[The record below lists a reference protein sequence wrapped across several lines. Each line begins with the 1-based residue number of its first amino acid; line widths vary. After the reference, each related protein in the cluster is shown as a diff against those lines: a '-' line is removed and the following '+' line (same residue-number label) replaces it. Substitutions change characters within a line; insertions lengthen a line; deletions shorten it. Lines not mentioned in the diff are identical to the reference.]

1 MNILDNI
8 VILVL
13 SVSLWTG
20 RKQLREEDLKLADGS
35 ELPPQKLASLGSK
48 RVMDPA
54 ALAPFATFKRR
65 AERTVLSVGT
75 RFLSGYAVPVE
86 KLDGLMAE
94 LDVIK
99 GEYNAAR
106 VEFLSEYDQAVQ
118 DWKAQNP
125 GWEEV
130 IARAV
135 ESLEYVR
142 GQLAFRVQ
150 TFNIN
155 PVEGHETGLETEING
170 LADQLRHEVR
180 QQARLTWEG
189 SFRGKLEVGQK
200 TVRPI
205 RAMLEKIEG
214 LVFLEPGL
222 NELVTGI
229 RSTLTSLPK
238 TGPIKGGDF
247 AALCGVIHLLGNIPE
262 AREIAE
268 NLPVE
273 EEPVEEPIDESVE
286 ELEAIEEPNEIEV
299 IPDLS
304 YLPQFEEAPAEWF

>member
-8 VILVL
+8 TILVL

-35 ELPPQKLASLGSK
+35 ELPPQRLASLGSK

-65 AERTVLSVGT
+65 AERAVLAVGT
-75 RFLSGYAVPVE
+75 RFLGGYAVPVE

-94 LDVIK
+94 LDSIRY
-99 GEYNAAR
+99 EYNAAK
-106 VEFLSEYDQAVQ
+106 EDFLSEYDGAVQ

-135 ESLEYVR
+135 ESPAYVA
-142 GQLAFRVQ
+142 GQLSFRVQ
-150 TFNIN
+150 TFTVN

-180 QQARLTWEG
+180 QQARLTWDS
-189 SFRGKLEVGQK
+189 SFRGKLEAGQK
-200 TVRPI
+200 AVRPI
-205 RAMLEKIEG
+205 RAMLDKIEG

-229 RSTLTSLPK
+229 RTTLAGLPK
-238 TGPIKGGDF
+238 TGPIKGADF

-262 AREIAE
+262 AKEIAE
-268 NLPVE
+268 NPPLA
-273 EEPVEEPIDESVE
+273 EEPSEEPQTGTETPAPEIMP
-286 ELEAIEEPNEIEV
+286 ELFHV
-299 IPDLS
+299 LR
-304 YLPQFEEAPAEWF
+304 FEEAPTEWF

>member
-8 VILVL
+8 AIIVL

-20 RKQLREEDLKLADGS
+20 RKQLRQEDLKLADGS
-35 ELPPQKLASLGSK
+35 ELPPHKLASLGSK

-65 AERTVLSVGT
+65 AERTVLAVGT
-75 RFLSGYAVPVE
+75 RFLGGFAVPVE
-86 KLDGLMAE
+86 KLDELMTH
-94 LDVIK
+94 LDVVK
-99 GEYNAAR
+99 DEFTTTKS
-106 VEFLSEYDQAVQ
+106 EFLAEYDQAVQ

-130 IARAV
+130 IACAV
-135 ESLEYVR
+135 ESLEYVAR
-142 GQLAFRVQ
+142 QLDFRVQ

-155 PVEGHETGLETEING
+155 PVDGHETGLETEING
-170 LADQLRHEVR
+170 LAEQLRHEIQ
-180 QQARLTWEG
+180 QQARMTWDG

-200 TVRPI
+200 TVRPL

-214 LVFLEPGL
+214 PVFLEPAL

-229 RSTLTSLPK
+229 RSTLATLPK

-268 NLPVE
+268 QLPVE
-273 EEPVEEPIDESVE
+273 DEPEEDPAVAQNTTEELPGIPMIQELARVPQFVEAPVE
-286 ELEAIEEPNEIEV
+286 
-299 IPDLS
+299 
-304 YLPQFEEAPAEWF
+304 WF

>member
-75 RFLSGYAVPVE
+75 RFLGGYAVPVE

-229 RSTLTSLPK
+229 RSTLISLPK

-273 EEPVEEPIDESVE
+273 EEPEEESVE
-286 ELEAIEEPNEIEV
+286 ELEATEELGEIEI
-299 IPDLS
+299 IPDLA
-304 YLPQFEEAPAEWF
+304 YMPQFEEAPSEWF

>member
-1 MNILDNI
+1 
-8 VILVL
+8 
-13 SVSLWTG
+13 
-20 RKQLREEDLKLADGS
+20 
-35 ELPPQKLASLGSK
+35 
-48 RVMDPA
+48 
-54 ALAPFATFKRR
+54 
-65 AERTVLSVGT
+65 
-75 RFLSGYAVPVE
+75 VE
-86 KLDGLMAE
+86 KLDALMTE
-94 LDVIK
+94 LDVIRD
-99 GEYNAAR
+99 EFDAAR
-106 VEFLSEYDQAVQ
+106 TEFLSEYDRAVQ

-135 ESLEYVR
+135 ESLEYVE

-155 PVEGHETGLETEING
+155 PVEGHETGLETEVNG

-180 QQARLTWEG
+180 QQARLTWDG
-189 SFRGKLEVGQK
+189 SFRGKLEAGQK

-229 RSTLTSLPK
+229 RTTLAGLPK

-268 NLPVE
+268 NLLVA
-273 EEPVEEPIDESVE
+273 EEPVEEPVE
-286 ELEAIEEPNEIEV
+286 ESGAADASIRIEV
-299 IPDLS
+299 IPDLV
-304 YLPQFEEAPAEWF
+304 YQPQFEAPTEWF

>member
-8 VILVL
+8 AILVL

-20 RKQLREEDLKLADGS
+20 RKQLRQEDLKLADGS

-65 AERTVLSVGT
+65 AERTVLAVGT
-75 RFLSGYAVPVE
+75 RFLGGYAVPVE
-86 KLDGLMAE
+86 KLDELMTH

-99 GEYNAAR
+99 DEFNTTKS
-106 VEFLSEYDQAVQ
+106 EFLAEYDQAVQ

-130 IARAV
+130 IASAV
-135 ESLEYVR
+135 ESLEYVER
-142 GQLAFRVQ
+142 QLDFRVQ

-155 PVEGHETGLETEING
+155 PVDGHETGLETEING
-170 LADQLRHEVR
+170 LAEQLRHEVQ
-180 QQARLTWEG
+180 QQARMTWDG
-189 SFRGKLEVGQK
+189 SFQGKLEVGQK
-200 TVRPI
+200 TVRPL

-214 LVFLEPGL
+214 LVFLEPAL
-222 NELVTGI
+222 NELVSGI
-229 RSTLTSLPK
+229 RSTLATLPK

-268 NLPVE
+268 HLPVE
-273 EEPVEEPIDESVE
+273 DEPEEEAAVAQNPTEERMGIEIIPELVHVPQFVEAPVE
-286 ELEAIEEPNEIEV
+286 
-299 IPDLS
+299 
-304 YLPQFEEAPAEWF
+304 WF

>member
-8 VILVL
+8 AILVL

-20 RKQLREEDLKLADGS
+20 RKQLRQEDLKLADGS
-35 ELPPQKLASLGSK
+35 ELPPHKLASLGSK

-75 RFLSGYAVPVE
+75 RFLGGYAVPVE
-86 KLDGLMAE
+86 KLDELMTQ
-94 LDVIK
+94 LDIVKDEFTIAK
-99 GEYNAAR
+99 S
-106 VEFLSEYDQAVQ
+106 EFLAEYDQAVQ

-130 IARAV
+130 IASAV
-135 ESLEYVR
+135 EILEYVER
-142 GQLAFRVQ
+142 QLDFRVQ

-155 PVEGHETGLETEING
+155 PVDGHETGLDTEING
-170 LADQLRHEVR
+170 LAEQLRHEIQ
-180 QQARLTWEG
+180 QQARMTWDG

-200 TVRPI
+200 TVRPL

-214 LVFLEPGL
+214 LVFLEPAL

-229 RSTLTSLPK
+229 RSTLATLPK

-268 NLPVE
+268 QLPVE
-273 EEPVEEPIDESVE
+273 DEPVEEAIVDQNTTE
-286 ELEAIEEPNEIEV
+286 ELPKIEI
-299 IPDLS
+299 IPELVPV
-304 YLPQFEEAPAEWF
+304 PQFVEAPVEWF

>member
-8 VILVL
+8 AILVL

-20 RKQLREEDLKLADGS
+20 RKQLRQEDLKLADGS

-65 AERTVLSVGT
+65 AERTVLAVGT
-75 RFLSGYAVPVE
+75 RFLGGYAVPVE
-86 KLDGLMAE
+86 KLDELMTQ
-94 LDVIK
+94 LDDVK
-99 GEYNAAR
+99 DEFNTTKS
-106 VEFLSEYDQAVQ
+106 EFLAEYDQAVH

-130 IARAV
+130 IASAV
-135 ESLEYVR
+135 ESLQYVER
-142 GQLAFRVQ
+142 QLDFRVQ

-155 PVEGHETGLETEING
+155 PVDGHETGLETEVNG
-170 LADQLRHEVR
+170 LAEQLRHEVQ
-180 QQARLTWEG
+180 QQARMTWDG

-200 TVRPI
+200 TVRPL

-214 LVFLEPGL
+214 LVFLEPAL

-229 RSTLTSLPK
+229 RSTLATLPK

-268 NLPVE
+268 QLPVE
-273 EEPVEEPIDESVE
+273 DEPEEDATVAQNFSADFPGIPIIPELIPVPQFVEAPVE
-286 ELEAIEEPNEIEV
+286 
-299 IPDLS
+299 
-304 YLPQFEEAPAEWF
+304 WF

>member
-8 VILVL
+8 SILVL

-20 RKQLREEDLKLADGS
+20 RKKLRQEDLKLADGS

-65 AERTVLSVGT
+65 AERAVLAVGT

-86 KLDGLMAE
+86 KLGCLMAE
-94 LDVIK
+94 LDLIK
-99 GEYNAAR
+99 EEYEAAKA
-106 VEFLSEYDQAVQ
+106 EFLSEYDRAVQ
-118 DWKAQNP
+118 DWKEQNP

-135 ESLEYVR
+135 EPPEYVG
-142 GQLAFRVQ
+142 GQLAFKVQ

-180 QQARLTWEG
+180 QQAQRTWDD

-200 TVRPI
+200 TVRPV
-205 RAMLEKIEG
+205 RTMLDKIEG

-229 RSTLTSLPK
+229 RSTLATLPK
-238 TGPIKGGDF
+238 TGPIKGADF
-247 AALCGVIHLLGNIPE
+247 AALCGAIHLLGNIPE
-262 AREIAE
+262 ARDIAE
-268 NLPVE
+268 SHPIE
-273 EEPVEEPIDESVE
+273 EEPEEVPAE
-286 ELEAIEEPNEIEV
+286 ELETSEEPTEIEI
-299 IPDLS
+299 IPDLP
-304 YLPQFEEAPAEWF
+304 YVPQFEEAPTEWF

>member
-65 AERTVLSVGT
+65 AERTVLAVGT
-75 RFLSGYAVPVE
+75 RFLGGYAVPVE

-99 GEYNAAR
+99 DEYNAAKI
-106 VEFLSEYDQAVQ
+106 EFLAEYDQAVQ
-118 DWKAQNP
+118 DWKTQNP

-130 IARAV
+130 IARSV

-142 GQLAFRVQ
+142 RQLAFCVQ

-180 QQARLTWEG
+180 QQARLTWDS
-189 SFRGKLEVGQK
+189 SFKGKLEAGQK

-229 RSTLTSLPK
+229 RSTLISLPK

-268 NLPVE
+268 NLLVD
-273 EEPVEEPIDESVE
+273 EEPEVESAEEAIN
-286 ELEAIEEPNEIEV
+286 ELEATEEENEIEI
-299 IPDLS
+299 IPDLI
-304 YLPQFEEAPAEWF
+304 YVPQFEEAPSEWF

>member
-8 VILVL
+8 VIIVL

-65 AERTVLSVGT
+65 AERTVLAVGT
-75 RFLSGYAVPVE
+75 RFLGGYAVPVE

-99 GEYNAAR
+99 DEYNAAR
-106 VEFLSEYDQAVQ
+106 IEFLSEYDQAVQ

-130 IARAV
+130 IARSV

-142 GQLAFRVQ
+142 RQLAFCVQ

-180 QQARLTWEG
+180 QQARLTWDS
-189 SFRGKLEVGQK
+189 SFKGKLEAGQK

-222 NELVTGI
+222 HELVTGI
-229 RSTLTSLPK
+229 RSTLVNLPK
-238 TGPIKGGDF
+238 TGPIKGRDF

-273 EEPVEEPIDESVE
+273 DEPTEETVEG
-286 ELEAIEEPNEIEV
+286 LEDTADSNEIEI
-299 IPDLS
+299 IPDLL
-304 YLPQFEEAPAEWF
+304 YVPQFEEAPAEWF

>member
-8 VILVL
+8 AILVL

-20 RKQLREEDLKLADGS
+20 RKQLRQEDLKLADGS

-75 RFLSGYAVPVE
+75 RFLGGYAVPVE
-86 KLDGLMAE
+86 KLDELMTQ
-94 LDVIK
+94 LDVVK
-99 GEYNAAR
+99 DEFNTTKS
-106 VEFLSEYDQAVQ
+106 EFLAEYDQAVQ
-118 DWKAQNP
+118 DWKAQNL

-130 IARAV
+130 IASAV
-135 ESLEYVR
+135 ESLEYVER
-142 GQLAFRVQ
+142 QLDFRVQ

-155 PVEGHETGLETEING
+155 PVDGHEAGLKTEING
-170 LADQLRHEVR
+170 LAEQLRHEVQ
-180 QQARLTWEG
+180 QQARMTWDG

-200 TVRPI
+200 TVRPL

-214 LVFLEPGL
+214 LVFLEPAL

-229 RSTLTSLPK
+229 RSTLATLPK

-268 NLPVE
+268 QLPVE
-273 EEPVEEPIDESVE
+273 DEPEEDATVAQNPTEEHMGIEIIPELVYVPQFVEAPVE
-286 ELEAIEEPNEIEV
+286 
-299 IPDLS
+299 
-304 YLPQFEEAPAEWF
+304 WF

>member
-54 ALAPFATFKRR
+54 ALAPFSTFKRR
-65 AERTVLSVGT
+65 AERTVLAVGT
-75 RFLSGYAVPVE
+75 RFLGGYAVPVE
-86 KLDGLMAE
+86 KLNDLMAE

-99 GEYNAAR
+99 GEYNTAR
-106 VEFLSEYDQAVQ
+106 INFLSEYDQAVQ
-118 DWKAQNP
+118 DWKTQNP
-125 GWEEV
+125 GWEKV
-130 IARAV
+130 IASAV
-135 ESLEYVR
+135 ESLEYVEK
-142 GQLAFRVQ
+142 QLAFRVQ

-180 QQARLTWEG
+180 QQARLTWDS
-189 SFRGKLEVGQK
+189 SFKGKLEAGQK

-214 LVFLEPGL
+214 LVFLEPCL

-229 RSTLTSLPK
+229 KSTIAGLPK
-238 TGPIKGGDF
+238 TGPIKGGYF

-273 EEPVEEPIDESVE
+273 DEPADEAVEEPETSTESS
-286 ELEAIEEPNEIEV
+286 EIEI
-299 IPDLS
+299 IPDLL
-304 YLPQFEEAPAEWF
+304 YVPQFEEAPAEWF

>member
-8 VILVL
+8 AILVL

-20 RKQLREEDLKLADGS
+20 RKQLRQEDLKLADGS
-35 ELPPQKLASLGSK
+35 ELPPHKLASLGSK

-65 AERTVLSVGT
+65 AERTVLAVGT
-75 RFLSGYAVPVE
+75 RFLGGFAVPVE
-86 KLDGLMAE
+86 KLDELMTH
-94 LDVIK
+94 LDVVK
-99 GEYNAAR
+99 DEFTTTKS
-106 VEFLSEYDQAVQ
+106 EFLAEYDQAVQ

-130 IARAV
+130 IACAV
-135 ESLEYVR
+135 ESLEYVAR
-142 GQLAFRVQ
+142 QLDFRVQ

-155 PVEGHETGLETEING
+155 PVDGHETGLETEING
-170 LADQLRHEVR
+170 LAEQLRHEIQ
-180 QQARLTWEG
+180 QQARMTWDG

-200 TVRPI
+200 TVRPL

-214 LVFLEPGL
+214 LVFLEPAL

-229 RSTLTSLPK
+229 RSTLATLPK

-268 NLPVE
+268 QLPVE
-273 EEPVEEPIDESVE
+273 DEPEEDPAVAQNTTEELPGIPMIQELARVPQFVEAPVE
-286 ELEAIEEPNEIEV
+286 
-299 IPDLS
+299 
-304 YLPQFEEAPAEWF
+304 WF